1 MPASFV
7 DSAGGIFGTGGGAQ
21 GLVTIPAVDDI
32 VSSKGNLAIYDSVSI
47 QINDTIQFFLTF
59 DDVVKYVFFG
69 KGIGS
74 VVVEGTM
81 YSMCAGGG
89 IPGLKACASAVG
101 DLRGQKVDVSLG
113 EFAVSA
119 IFTSAQVSVI
129 SEPDIMGRF
138 VFNLAAIDHH
148 M

>member
-1 MPASFV
+1 MPASYI
-7 DSAGGIFGTGGGAQ
+7 DAAGGMFGKGGGAQ
-21 GLVTIPAVDDI
+21 GMVSIPAVDNI
-32 VSSKGNLAIYDSVSI
+32 VGGSNLAVYDSVSV

-74 VVVEGTM
+74 VVAEGTM
-81 YSMCAGGG
+81 YSTCGGG
-89 IPGLKACASAVG
+89 IPALRSCAAAVG
-101 DLRGQKVDVSLG
+101 SLRGRKVSVSIG
-113 EFAVSA
+113 GFAVSA

-129 SEPDIMGRF
+129 SEPDVMGKF

>member
-1 MPASFV
+1 MPASYI
-7 DSAGGIFGTGGGAQ
+7 DAGGGMFGKGGGAQ
-21 GLVTIPAVDDI
+21 GMVSIPAVDSI
-32 VSSKGNLAIYDSVSI
+32 VGGGNLAVYDSVSI

-74 VVVEGTM
+74 VVAEGTM
-81 YSMCAGGG
+81 YSTCGGG
-89 IPGLKACASAVG
+89 IPALRACASAVG
-101 DLRGQKVDVSLG
+101 SLRGAKVSVSIG
-113 EFAVSA
+113 GFAVSA

-129 SEPDIMGRF
+129 SEPDVMGKF

>member
-7 DSAGGIFGTGGGAQ
+7 SGGGGIFGRGGGAQ
-21 GLVTIPAVDDI
+21 GLVAIPAVDNI
-32 VSSKGNLAIYDSVSI
+32 VGRGNIAVYDSVSV

-74 VVVEGTM
+74 VVAEGTM
-81 YSMCAGGG
+81 YSKCGGG
-89 IPGLKACASAVG
+89 IPGLNACAAAVG
-101 DLRGQKVDVSLG
+101 TLRGQRALVSLG
-113 EFAVSA
+113 GFAVKA

-138 VFNLAAIDHH
+138 VFNMAAIDHH

>member
-7 DSAGGIFGTGGGAQ
+7 DADNGIFGKGGGAQ
-21 GLVTIPAVDDI
+21 GLVFIPEVDGI
-32 VSSKGNLAIYDSVSI
+32 VGAAGNLAVYDSVSI

-74 VVVEGTM
+74 VVAEGTM
-81 YSMCAGGG
+81 YSLCGGG
-89 IPGLKACASAVG
+89 IPGLKACAGAVG
-101 DLRGQKVDVSLG
+101 ALRGQKVNVSLG
-113 EFAVSA
+113 GFAVSA

-138 VFNLAAIDHH
+138 VFNLSAIDHH

>member
-1 MPASFV
+1 MPAAFV
-7 DSAGGIFGTGGGAQ
+7 DASGGIFGKGGGAE
-21 GLVTIPAVDDI
+21 GLVSIPAVNDI
-32 VSSKGNLAIYDSVSI
+32 VSSTGNLAVYDSVSV
-47 QINDTIQFFLTF
+47 QVNDTIQFFLTF

-74 VVVEGTM
+74 VVAEGTM
-81 YSMCAGGG
+81 YSACGAGV
-89 IPGLKACASAVG
+89 PGLRACSAAVG
-101 DLRGQKVDVSLG
+101 QLRGKKLPMSLG
-113 EFAVSA
+113 GFAVSA

-138 VFNLAAIDHH
+138 VFNFAAIDHQ